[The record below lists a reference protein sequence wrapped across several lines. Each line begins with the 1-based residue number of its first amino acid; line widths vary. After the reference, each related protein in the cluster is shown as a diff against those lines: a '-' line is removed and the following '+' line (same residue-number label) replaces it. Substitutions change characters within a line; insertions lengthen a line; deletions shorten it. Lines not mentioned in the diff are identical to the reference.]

1 MLLMYSSR
9 AADSRK
15 VKSDAAGAF
24 EQKQRITALEKEV
37 SQLMQAH
44 GGETTLD
51 QHRHPGLDPKP
62 LRTQLHVSGEI
73 EKENTYTYVRQYHT
87 PDLEMS

>member
-1 MLLMYSSR
+1 
-9 AADSRK
+9 
-15 VKSDAAGAF
+15 
-24 EQKQRITALEKEV
+24 
-37 SQLMQAH
+37 MQAH

-73 EKENTYTYVRQYHT
+73 ENEKTYVKQSHA
-87 PDLEMS
+87 PDLEMH